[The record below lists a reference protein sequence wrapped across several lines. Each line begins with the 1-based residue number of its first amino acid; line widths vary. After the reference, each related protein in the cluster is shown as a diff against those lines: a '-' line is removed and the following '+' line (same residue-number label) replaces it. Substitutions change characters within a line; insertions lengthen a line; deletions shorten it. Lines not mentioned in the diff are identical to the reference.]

1 MKELMINILKS
12 VGRHC
17 FGLRSR
23 RRDGQLFHLKFTDQA
38 DSTHKDSTVRDKNMS
53 EIGLWLR
60 ITARKSRNLLSGN

>member
-12 VGRHC
+12 VGTHC

-23 RRDGQLFHLKFTDQA
+23 RDGQFFHLKFTDQA

-53 EIGLWLR
+53 EIAL
-60 ITARKSRNLLSGN
+60 